1 MKNSQKSKRMG
12 NDDFLTYQYAVF
24 LRNKVTQECM
34 NMVISVDSDPG
45 QESLT
50 IHSLMMKLAKQ
61 TRVFP
66 AGFTL
71 VSMMVIDV
79 QEVTHD
85 PNVKVSDDT
94 RH

>member
-1 MKNSQKSKRMG
+1 MEN
-12 NDDFLTYQYAVF
+12 FLTYKYAVF
-24 LRNKVTQECM
+24 LRNKKTQECL
-34 NMVISVDSDPG
+34 NMIISVDSDPD

-79 QEVTHD
+79 IEVTHD
-85 PNVKVSDDT
+85 TEAEKPLVN
-94 RH
+94 

>member
-1 MKNSQKSKRMG
+1 
-12 NDDFLTYQYAVF
+12 
-24 LRNKVTQECM
+24 M
-34 NMVISVDSDPG
+34 NMIISVDSDED

-71 VSMMVIDV
+71 VSMMVI
-79 QEVTHD
+79 EVTEVTED
-85 PNVKVSDDT
+85 PDAEVSDDT